1 QEAQWVNGLIRDGI
15 NPTLAKKAYRSHKKN
30 EVRGWIDDLARNRHE
45 NLTVL
50 SLFNAWIA
58 DGVNRK
64 NDNYELRRVFNKDV
78 LPVIGK
84 VPVRQLSE
92 IDVLKVLR
100 KQQRR
105 GVVKLVLT
113 TLSDMK
119 QMFSWAEKRQP
130 WRQLLIDGNPVLQIN
145 KKTLTP
151 TGYRSERN
159 R

>member
-1 QEAQWVNGLIRDGI
+1 CCPLPIFSPYEKHRFRLSF
-15 NPTLAKKAYRSHKKN
+15 PTRRSS
-30 EVRGWIDDLARNRHE
+30 DL
-45 NLTVL
+45 
-50 SLFNAWIA
+50 AWIA

-159 R
+159 RVLSEYEIYELGQIFK